1 MSQRGQESF
10 RQRSGWL
17 IPAAVFIV
25 TAALSALI
33 LLYYLVPTPN
43 SFIEEHPQPTSRA
56 DPVSLSVNGLKFVIP
71 ANYIR
76 YASARQGGAMKEV
89 ALQARLPDFAG
100 YSDWHASDFDDA
112 GADSPVVYFLIR
124 DDPLTLTEAERL
136 KRIYLSYV
144 ADTTGK
150 AGPFGL
156 TQYTFRDDSGYRG
169 EDLFVGQT
177 TGGLVVLRCV
187 RLSAQVQNPTCLR
200 DTRLGHH
207 VALNYRF
214 MRSHL
219 SDWQDIATGTDKLM
233 KSFMPPVK

>member
-33 LLYYLVPTPN
+33 LLYYLAPPAT
-43 SFIEEHPQPTSRA
+43 SFIEEHPSPTSRT
-56 DPVSLSVNGLKFVIP
+56 DPVSLSVNKLAFVIP

-89 ALQARLPDFAG
+89 ALQARLPDLSG
-100 YSDWHASDFDDA
+100 YSEWHSGDFDDQS
-112 GADSPVVYFLIR
+112 ADSPIVYLLIR
-124 DDPLTLTEAERL
+124 EDQQNIDESERFR
-136 KRIYLSYV
+136 RIYLSYV
-144 ADTTGK
+144 VDARGK
-150 AGPFGL
+150 PGPFGL
-156 TQYTFRDDSGYRG
+156 TQYAFRDDSGYRG

-177 TGGLVVLRCV
+177 ADGLVDLRCV
-187 RLSAQVQNPTCLR
+187 RLSAQVANPTCLR
-200 DTRLGHH
+200 DQRLGHH

-219 SDWQDIATGTDKLM
+219 AQWQDIATGVDKLI
-233 KSFMPPVK
+233 KSFMPKAK